1 MDRHRLQ
8 RLIMPRRRAPFTQ
21 ADITRAIKAAKAA
34 GVEVGSVDIAPDG
47 RIIIRALGAQPK
59 EQGDA
64 LADWEAMHG
73 DR

>member
-1 MDRHRLQ
+1 M
-8 RLIMPRRRAPFTQ
+8 
-21 ADITRAIKAAKAA
+21 
-34 GVEVGSVDIAPDG
+34 EVGSVDIAPDG